1 MPLRCLC
8 YRPEMAVAID
18 GKAMHWIFDYLLW
31 DTSGAVRK
39 GFWGGLWATRKLLVA
54 VAGSALLTWWERIEH
69 HPPDLAIVELV
80 HFFFVFAVIALLVYI
95 GQWRKRNSKK
105 SLSE

>member
-1 MPLRCLC
+1 MEKRCIGSSIIYCGTHLVQC
-8 YRPEMAVAID
+8 ARD
-18 GKAMHWIFDYLLW
+18 
-31 DTSGAVRK
+31 SG
-39 GFWGGLWATRKLLVA
+39 GGLWATRKLLVA